1 MLRISYFQ
9 TFHCGFLIFKSY
21 AGDLFIIKR
30 SAGDILFSK
39 LCWDFLFSQVALGI
53 SYFQKSCWGFLI
65 FKSCA
70 WDFFFSSKIA
80 MGISCFQK
88 LLCEFLFLCSLQC
101 SGLNKGEGAL
111 LRKMRRAYSYLHI
124 GQPHFGQANLHN
136 EDLIGTGKSI
146 FWDGSYIVSSIREY
160 CIFVVTCHLRVCN
173 SQDIQELSQ
182 PKTGVEQLSYN
193 NYIVAVFK
201 VTHLGS
207 NDEGRLR
214 DDQLPRLQVSGGDQV
229 AAEVRRTTNL
239 GQTF

>member
-1 MLRISYFQ
+1 
-9 TFHCGFLIFKSY
+9 
-21 AGDLFIIKR
+21 
-30 SAGDILFSK
+30 
-39 LCWDFLFSQVALGI
+39 
-53 SYFQKSCWGFLI
+53 
-65 FKSCA
+65 
-70 WDFFFSSKIA
+70 
-80 MGISCFQK
+80 
-88 LLCEFLFLCSLQC
+88 
-101 SGLNKGEGAL
+101 
-111 LRKMRRAYSYLHI
+111 MRRAYSYLHI

-229 AAEVRRTTNL
+229 AAQVRRTTNL
-239 GQTF
+239 GQPF